1 MWEAATQWGD
11 QSDLATMIQSQGG
24 GQNVAGG
31 GDFWSGGM
39 QALTALGLGYIGRR
53 ADVDIQRRMGKGGQ
67 PEVLGTQTPIVTPT
81 GPTQSM
87 AQQRV
92 SAVGPSMTM
101 PLMLLGVAVV
111 AVVLL
116 RK

>member
-1 MWEAATQWGD
+1 MWDTATQWAD
-11 QSDLATMIQSQGG
+11 QSDLGTLIQSQGG
-24 GQNVAGG
+24 GQNAAGG

-53 ADVDIQRRMGKGGQ
+53 ADVDIQRRIGAGGQ
-67 PEVLGTQTPIVTPT
+67 PELGGTQTPIRQQVPT
-81 GPTQSM
+81 TQAM
-87 AQQRV
+87 VQQR
-92 SAVGPSMTM
+92 AAAPSMM
-101 PLMLLGVAVV
+101 PLMLLGLAVV